1 MPDNNAL
8 VMTFRPVSGE
18 EVSVLSGDFASERE
32 ALAAIAGALDEGHSL
47 VLEHARYDRGDD
59 EIAVVINLA
68 NVISVRVSTRDSAAA
83 GQYL

>member
-1 MPDNNAL
+1 MPDNDPL

-18 EVSVLSGDFASERE
+18 EVSVLSRDFASKRE
-32 ALAAIAGALDEGHSL
+32 ALAAVARALDERHSL
-47 VLEHARYDRGDD
+47 VLEYARYDRGDD
-59 EIAVVINLA
+59 EIGVVINLG